1 MQSLDGGR
9 FAANGINDEVRVEKI
24 AHSLI
29 PFGSNLPLPADWIF
43 SDSQFAQ
50 LSLDCLPIGALGLRW
65 SKQCDQHVC
74 LGRQIFKFGAFDSP
88 RFEFGFDGR
97 VGFHGQSRILQIHSI
112 SRADVRSV
120 TIPQARPSLPQ
131 KGAEITRT
139 GEATRTGTPGKRQE
153 GQGKAVVSCQLSV
166 REHEA

>member
-1 MQSLDGGR
+1 MAVQWQLRLCSFVGKKSKAEKLKSEIGKAENRGWGVLR
-9 FAANGINDEVRVEKI
+9 NVSSAILELGPFYLELPENGSSRVNSSTCLKSSVFLVMSTAFQVRVEKI

-88 RFEFGFDGR
+88 RFDFGFDGR
-97 VGFHGQSRILQIHSI
+97 VGFHG
-112 SRADVRSV
+112 
-120 TIPQARPSLPQ
+120 
-131 KGAEITRT
+131 
-139 GEATRTGTPGKRQE
+139 
-153 GQGKAVVSCQLSV
+153 
-166 REHEA
+166 